1 MKNFIYLSAFILLMA
16 SCNRDE
22 VDFLYPQPEFVD
34 AMTEIPAD
42 YHGTFQIDSVT
53 HTVTLTTVDGKTIAD
68 DSVVVKKRGSFFY
81 INTLNERGY
90 YNLVVVKRVGFLN
103 HEQITVYV
111 PRFKI
116 SDDAKDLNQ
125 LKIFDFVGA
134 PSLDYYNDSIDYV
147 LENVTVNQLSI
158 LKNSSNKYNVERLK

>member
-1 MKNFIYLSAFILLMA
+1 MITIEIVWWERSLEIIWGW
-16 SCNRDE
+16 
-22 VDFLYPQPEFVD
+22 FVL
-34 AMTEIPAD
+34 IFW
-42 YHGTFQIDSVT
+42 G
-53 HTVTLTTVDGKTIAD
+53 
-68 DSVVVKKRGSFFY
+68 KRGSFFY
-81 INTLNERGY
+81 VNTLNERGY
-90 YNLVVVKRVGFLN
+90 YNLVIVKRVGFLN

-147 LENVTVNQLSI
+147 LENVTVNQLSV
-158 LKNSSNKYNVERLK
+158 LKNSSNKYNVERLKWFYYF